1 MPSTTKASEGAHTLT
16 IFNYYFSESIAYG
29 PVPEELMALAQSKR
43 AELIATV
50 ADHDDELADIFLNEQ
65 DPTPQELKVIID

>member
-1 MPSTTKASEGAHTLT
+1 
-16 IFNYYFSESIAYG
+16 
-29 PVPEELMALAQSKR
+29 MALAQSKR

-65 DPTPQELKVIID
+65 DPTPQELKVLINYCFI